1 VAGVVAA
8 VGVLVLRADARYLFD
23 GLTSRALP
31 IVIVSTIAGVGSLVL
46 LVRGAHREARILSAL
61 AVLALVLAWGVAQ
74 WDYILPET
82 LTFEQAAAPSGT
94 ITAVLVAT
102 ALAVVLLG
110 PSFVLLFV
118 LDQRSM
124 LPGEGVEDAA

>member
-1 VAGVVAA
+1 MAPTAG
-8 VGVLVLRADARYLFD
+8 AR
-23 GLTSRALP
+23 
-31 IVIVSTIAGVGSLVL
+31 V
-46 LVRGAHREARILSAL
+46 LSAL

-74 WDYILPET
+74 WDYILPES
-82 LTFEQAAAPSGT
+82 LTVAQAAAPSGT

-124 LPGEGVEDAA
+124 LPGEGVEETVG

>member
-1 VAGVVAA
+1 MDR
-8 VGVLVLRADARYLFD
+8 RAF
-23 GLTSRALP
+23 
-31 IVIVSTIAGVGSLVL
+31 IAGAASLVL
-46 LVRGAHREARILSAL
+46 LIRGAHRGARILSAL

-82 LTFEQAAAPSGT
+82 LTVAQAAAPSGT

-102 ALAVVLLG
+102 VLAVVLLG
-110 PSFVLLFV
+110 PSFALLLV

-124 LPGEGVEDAA
+124 LAGEGVEDAVRE

>member
-1 VAGVVAA
+1 M
-8 VGVLVLRADARYLFD
+8 L
-23 GLTSRALP
+23 
-31 IVIVSTIAGVGSLVL
+31 I
-46 LVRGAHREARILSAL
+46 RGAHRGARILSAL

-82 LTFEQAAAPSGT
+82 LTVAQAAAPSGT

-102 ALAVVLLG
+102 VLAVVLLG
-110 PSFVLLFV
+110 PSFALLLV

-124 LPGEGVEDAA
+124 LAGEGVEDAVASDP